1 MYKIYFKLKSFDL
14 EFLNQTETSLLSV
27 FSFFHLN
34 QVKHQINPKKC
45 KKITVL
51 RSPHID
57 KKSREQFQLL
67 SHKKTLVVSIPNK
80 NILLLVFE
88 ILKTFKFLGVENEI
102 VIEFSTY

>member
-14 EFLNQTETSLLSV
+14 EFLNQTETYLLSV

-34 QVKHQINPKKC
+34 LLKHQINPKKC

-57 KKSREQFQLL
+57 KKSREQFQIL

-80 NILLLVFE
+80 KSLLLVFK
-88 ILKTFKFLGVENEI
+88 ISKTFKFLGVENEMT
-102 VIEFSTY
+102 IEFLTY